1 MVLCVFWVR
10 WGERSFYIGKGYIL
24 DRQFAQKTKQQTT
37 RRKEVGKLQG
47 ASSRIVACRLSDSQ
61 THLSFRPVSHVHRGQ
76 LDDDTWWE
84 RGCRSRREA
93 IAARRERGWEPELS
107 GGCWDGLEE
116 KKVEDWQINTDICW
130 GLIGGGERRRLVT
143 TVKYCSLFQ
152 DELHFLLGPPGIW

>member
-10 WGERSFYIGKGYIL
+10 WGERGTFLTGSL
-24 DRQFAQKTKQQTT
+24 H
-37 RRKEVGKLQG
+37 RRGGLSNRLQEGRKLG
-47 ASSRIVACRLSDSQ
+47 SYRGPVAELWHADSDSQ

-130 GLIGGGERRRLVT
+130 GLIGGGERGRSVT
-143 TVKYCSLFQ
+143 TVKSCSLFH
-152 DELHFLLGPPGIW
+152 DELHFLLGPPGMW